1 MERRFKKFIEAAEGT
16 IHHVWDNTLEP
27 IAHVSPGDELAIEC
41 IDASGGQLSPGS
53 RAGDLLELD
62 FDRINPVTGPVYV
75 EGAGPGDVLE
85 VEILELEQPQF
96 RSGHLAS
103 PAGTAGYYATVGIG
117 DELMEATKRATRYM
131 IEHLSGQGLSRED
144 AYMLCSIVGEL
155 RISQVVDRPNWTVT
169 MCMPQGI
176 FRQ

>member
-1 MERRFKKFIEAAEGT
+1 MDNRGLTRGT
-16 IHHVWDNTLEP
+16 KLYLP
-27 IAHVSPGDELAIEC
+27 VS
-41 IDASGGQLSPGS
+41 
-53 RAGDLLELD
+53 
-62 FDRINPVTGPVYV
+62 V
-75 EGAGPGDVLE
+75 EGALFSIGDPHVAQGDGE
-85 VEILELEQPQF
+85 VCGTAIEAPMNIAVRFGLHKNLFMEQPQF

-103 PAGTAGYYATVGIG
+103 PAGTAGYYGTVGIG
-117 DELMEATKRATRYM
+117 DDLMEATKRATRYM